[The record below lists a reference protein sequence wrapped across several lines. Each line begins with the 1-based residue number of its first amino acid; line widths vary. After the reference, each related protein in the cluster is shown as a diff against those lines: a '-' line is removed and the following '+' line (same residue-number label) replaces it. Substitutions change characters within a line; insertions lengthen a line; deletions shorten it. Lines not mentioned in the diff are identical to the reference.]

1 MAVILQLQGWRGNM
15 VVFLGHLCSL
25 QPYSSYLRK
34 RIRMKILQ
42 VLITFLLTKV
52 SLFFL
57 TYRKLECVLYSQTHF
72 LLFKWWICIFFS
84 PSGMWVLGGI
94 TVLLQR
100 SITFWCL
107 RLYFWINF
115 FLCLY
120 FSFWSR
126 CSFSDEVRL
135 KCLLVLPILSPFP
148 FLCCSEH

>member
-25 QPYSSYLRK
+25 QPYSSCPRK
-34 RIRMKILQ
+34 RIGMKILQ

-57 TYRKLECVLYSQTHF
+57 TYRKMEYVLYSQTHF
-72 LLFKWWICIFFS
+72 LLFRWWICIFFS
-84 PSGMWVLGGI
+84 PSGMWVLGGV
-94 TVLLQR
+94 TALLQR

-115 FLCLY
+115 FAFILVL
-120 FSFWSR
+120 WSR

-148 FLCCSEH
+148 F